1 MTSNK
6 YIVRQPIK
14 NQSSQIIGYEIRYYG
29 ENQAYSSEGPTSSDF
44 AAADEIGRA
53 SCRERVYSYV

>member
-29 ENQAYSSEGPTSSDF
+29 ENQAYK
-44 AAADEIGRA
+44 IGRA
-53 SCRERVYSYV
+53 SCR